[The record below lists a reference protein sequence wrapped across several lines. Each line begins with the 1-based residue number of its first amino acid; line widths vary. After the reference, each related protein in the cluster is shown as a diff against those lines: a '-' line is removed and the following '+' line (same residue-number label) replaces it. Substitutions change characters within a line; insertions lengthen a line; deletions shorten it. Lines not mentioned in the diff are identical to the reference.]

1 MDQIKAAAGV
11 PRNETAW
18 ASMGLTFFVSLI
30 ELCLVKL
37 AWAVLGLPSFDA
49 GKGFL
54 DLWIGNIIVAPL
66 LGTRFYRSREVARSA
81 RIASP
86 GEFLIVTTAIASLL
100 TLSGSTL
107 LSLIFAAGIRV
118 DPLPAQFVIGFV
130 AGVSLFVAFILG
142 DRFFLACGKSLSG
155 SSVVTWDRLIAEEER
170 FVAPSLAVEYGYDRQ
185 SLLVTSLLCHL
196 FCLVVMFLLF
206 LARPGMFGFFLAGAM
221 IVASEI
227 SGFWWLSREGSI
239 MRVDHGGV
247 FGYPTGLP
255 FTRKLVPWSEI
266 ASCDLITLY
275 DPSGRVVCFVPVF
288 KNQAS
293 EALLKLN
300 LAQVPLID
308 QERIVRYIKMK
319 LPVPRAA
326 IDDAVGIAK
335 KIATKDAGLDRGGRV
350 LRRSEKSEL
359 SVGS

>member
-1 MDQIKAAAGV
+1 VILGWKTINGRRYYFKSERDGGRVSI
-11 PRNETAW
+11 
-18 ASMGLTFFVSLI
+18 VSLI

-37 AWAVLGLPSFDA
+37 AWVVLGLPSFDA
-49 GKGFL
+49 GKGYL
-54 DLWIGNIIVAPL
+54 DLWIGNFLVATL

-86 GEFLIVTTAIASLL
+86 GEFLIVTTAIASFL

-107 LSLIFAAGIRV
+107 LSLIFDTGIRV
-118 DPLPAQFVIGFV
+118 DPLPGQFVIGFV

-142 DRFFLACGKSLSG
+142 DRFFLARGN
-155 SSVVTWDRLIAEEER
+155 
-170 FVAPSLAVEYGYDRQ
+170 
-185 SLLVTSLLCHL
+185 
-196 FCLVVMFLLF
+196 
-206 LARPGMFGFFLAGAM
+206 
-221 IVASEI
+221 
-227 SGFWWLSREGSI
+227 
-239 MRVDHGGV
+239 
-247 FGYPTGLP
+247 
-255 FTRKLVPWSEI
+255 
-266 ASCDLITLY
+266 

-288 KNQAS
+288 KNQTG

-300 LAQVPLID
+300 LARVPLID

-335 KIATKDAGLDRGGRV
+335 KNPTKDAGLDRGGRV

-359 SVGS
+359 SVRS